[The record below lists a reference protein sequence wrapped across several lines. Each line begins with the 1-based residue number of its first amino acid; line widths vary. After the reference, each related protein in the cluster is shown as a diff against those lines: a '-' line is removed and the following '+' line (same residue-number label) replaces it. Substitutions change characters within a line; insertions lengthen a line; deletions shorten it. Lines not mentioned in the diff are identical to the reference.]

1 MSHALS
7 QESCRRR
14 LTLLWFGFSGL
25 IFAFMLLYTL
35 RGLPFGP
42 RTAEVWGWLMPNI
55 MPTLTLIVSVLVLE
69 SRGKG
74 VDLPPASPLLFRLA
88 LLMSVVYLLTLLAL
102 VVVPANF
109 TDQPA
114 LELLRSTGI
123 WLGPFQGLVSGALG
137 GFFVSKPPAPAGVSG

>member
-1 MSHALS
+1 MSHTLS
-7 QESCRRR
+7 QEACRRR
-14 LTLLWFGFSGL
+14 LTVLWFGLSGL
-25 IFAFMLLYTL
+25 LFAFMMLYTI

-55 MPTLTLIVSVLVLE
+55 MPVLTLIVSVLVLE

-74 VDLPPASPLLFRLA
+74 VELPPASPLLFTLA
-88 LLMSVVYLLTLLAL
+88 MVLSVAYLLTLLVL

-137 GFFVSKPPAPAGVSG
+137 GFFVSKPPAPAVAAG